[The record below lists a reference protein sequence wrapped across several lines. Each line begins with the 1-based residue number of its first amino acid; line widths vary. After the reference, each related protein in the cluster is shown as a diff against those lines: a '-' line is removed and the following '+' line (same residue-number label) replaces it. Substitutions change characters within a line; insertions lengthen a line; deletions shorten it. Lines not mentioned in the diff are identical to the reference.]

1 MHCTHTFPS
10 TITPI
15 TQLSPFTHQPWLP
28 HHTCTSFT
36 HSHKSSTQ
44 TLTQCE
50 VLFFPWL
57 TFPSVFP
64 SLSSLVLPGLF
75 DSLSWSFAAC
85 LSDPAWF
92 TGNPLCLPPALTH
105 CSASDFDSALSTLP
119 SIPLLDICLFDLL
132 FVLIKLHV
140 DLLSPLTS
148 HSLQVEFPA
157 LTHSGQARLKCPC
170 GRRCKLNRNLSVN
183 EVLCAEPSWSMMLLW
198 WESNGSFCHRR
209 WCTGPRLNEPI
220 SFSQLVSLST
230 PMKDFWLQ
238 NYMCRTIYWWS

>member
-36 HSHKSSTQ
+36 HSHKAAHKHSPSAKS
-44 TLTQCE
+44 C
-50 VLFFPWL
+50 FPRL

-64 SLSSLVLPGLF
+64 SLSSRVLPELF

-132 FVLIKLHV
+132 FVLIKLQV
-140 DLLSPLTS
+140 DLLSPLTN
-148 HSLQVEFPA
+148 HSLQKTSPPQVQRLYFGYPA
-157 LTHSGQARLKCPC
+157 
-170 GRRCKLNRNLSVN
+170 
-183 EVLCAEPSWSMMLLW
+183 
-198 WESNGSFCHRR
+198 
-209 WCTGPRLNEPI
+209 
-220 SFSQLVSLST
+220 
-230 PMKDFWLQ
+230 
-238 NYMCRTIYWWS
+238 